1 MEPLQSSD
9 IYAAI
14 AGCKLPLEN
23 FELGQG
29 LCLAN
34 VYSNVSGDFLVGF
47 RRRVDGYL
55 PGYSRYAAG
64 GHDFECEIE
73 LKIPKSYENGDVV
86 RRLDLMMWIVFL
98 LRLNVSPA
106 IYLPFF
112 SDLPLSEGRTRE
124 EPQPSETD
132 PYHYWLVEARGHG
145 LFELEDDLPEA
156 SLNTLEWIQQN
167 WEHAATLIAGNRVF
181 KECVSSLSN
190 VWKCNSTSEG
200 ILVLWGLLER
210 LLMQKDAELRFRV
223 SLIIASFLEPRG
235 QARVDVFKRVK
246 ILYDQR
252 SRAAHGTSLSDPE
265 AFEQTYDLAKRVILK
280 IIERGVVPSTEEVER
295 NILDDNLWG
304 DVPV

>member
-98 LRLNVSPA
+98 LR
-106 IYLPFF
+106 
-112 SDLPLSEGRTRE
+112 
-124 EPQPSETD
+124 
-132 PYHYWLVEARGHG
+132 
-145 LFELEDDLPEA
+145 
-156 SLNTLEWIQQN
+156 
-167 WEHAATLIAGNRVF
+167 
-181 KECVSSLSN
+181 
-190 VWKCNSTSEG
+190 
-200 ILVLWGLLER
+200 
-210 LLMQKDAELRFRV
+210 
-223 SLIIASFLEPRG
+223 
-235 QARVDVFKRVK
+235 
-246 ILYDQR
+246 
-252 SRAAHGTSLSDPE
+252 
-265 AFEQTYDLAKRVILK
+265 
-280 IIERGVVPSTEEVER
+280 
-295 NILDDNLWG
+295 
-304 DVPV
+304 